1 MMKNFL
7 LGVLSLMIAFP
18 VGIYSQDK
26 LSGTASVSA
35 TGGGVYTVQIQ
46 TSKGVGDLQPSIAL
60 SYNSQSG
67 NGVAGWGCNITGIS
81 VITRGMKDIAHDG
94 SASSIKYTTTD
105 AIYLDGKRLFLYSGT
120 EGTDG
125 AVYSPEGESLTKI
138 TLHGSLNSTSSWFEA
153 DTNDGMTYE
162 FGHASGTQQ
171 TTVANSTQVPH
182 AWYISKATN
191 NLGQTITYQYL
202 TADRYL
208 YPQTISYG
216 GGNTIG
222 FNYETRTDSIR
233 FVLNGLKGCVGKRLK
248 KITAKAGS
256 NVYRTYTMS
265 YASGL
270 DNSTTTYSRLDYI
283 TETGELGNG
292 SRRITLEW
300 DGLPAFSPTC
310 NNAGIT
316 LPEDDNLHEYGERFL
331 MAGDVNGDG
340 VSDIIHVSPVKEYDF
355 HYANASSWHPY
366 TYVQIYRSS
375 VNNGNVSYPENPLL
389 YHFPEGISMDNWS
402 FQKGGLCM
410 ADIDGDGIQ
419 DLILPGSDNANISG
433 QFSFYF
439 SYVLGKEVANG
450 MNNSNTIRFLLT
462 AATEIPLYSIPD
474 LDNDGKSEILV
485 LERQPSNGKYLCH
498 IAHIGA
504 NETIYNISLTL
515 TATPRKLFMGDY
527 NSDGLADM
535 LVVCDDG
542 YRIFYNRGG
551 ALSTNTFINSS
562 TLISQSAVHHR
573 MEQGDFN
580 GDGIV
585 DFVWNNHN
593 SKDIYFELGNG
604 NGTFTK
610 RLAYTLPYALKPR
623 NTDEGTWS
631 FLVVDLDHDGKSD
644 VVINAAAYSTTYLK
658 TFTHWF
664 FSTGQGLF
672 LRQTSSSV
680 RKDDAKAGH
689 ICVGDFKGKG
699 WLEVMNY
706 GYDCWGGNN
715 ANVSPTMHIY
725 SCSSQKV
732 SDGKV
737 KSVTDSDGRT
747 TSFTYGSM
755 ASDKLYTKGTGSNY
769 PVIDVAAPLC
779 VVSQVK
785 ESGASSVTRKTS
797 YTYKGLRAHLQG
809 RGILGFS
816 EQTAKEQYTG
826 RNVTTAVKGWNSQY
840 CIPFK
845 TLTTTTQGGYTSTST
860 SRTRIVASGSNY
872 ALFPDSLI
880 ETDIYGNTTTTRFL
894 YNVSLGYL
902 RTVRTYYGG
911 SSMYRET
918 IYSTPSV
925 KVGGA
930 YRPTAITQKQ
940 KHLDSSQTY
949 SDKTTYSYNSNGL
962 PVSVTEHSNTT
973 LALNRAYEY
982 DANGNVTKETVSG
995 EGITT
1000 PMVTNYQYSGG
1011 RFLTRR
1017 TTTPASM
1024 VTAYGYNAFGE
1035 LTAVNDMT
1043 ASTSSPLATTYTR
1056 DGFGMV
1062 TKETKPTGEETS
1074 YSRTVNDN
1082 GYVIEERGNDGRIV
1096 TTQYDAL
1103 GNELS
1108 TATTGIAGIDISTEN
1123 TYNAKG
1129 LLTLKTHRKGS
1140 LTTTES
1146 MTYDALGRLL
1156 SCTSSS
1162 GRSTAYGYGNRTVT
1176 TTDNGRQY
1184 TKTYDAWGNV
1194 TSASDPQATV
1204 TYTYHSNG
1212 KPSSAASGGATVY
1225 MGYDAAGNQTSLEDP
1240 DAGITT
1246 YEYDAL
1252 GRIVRQTD
1260 ARGEETTYT
1269 FDATGKLTKR
1279 VCGGI
1284 VTNYTYG
1291 SSGAGKERLVKEQ
1304 TGSHC
1309 MTYAYNDKGQLSSE
1323 TRTVQGETPVT
1334 FNYRYNAVG
1343 KLSSKDYPK
1352 GVTVDYKYDCYGNLA
1367 GSEIGGRCVSLLTK
1381 DDGQTAIVEY
1391 GGTIQGGPPSIIYRN
1406 GAKSASFPDFS
1417 VANPVMTHTTTYNSN
1432 GLLTGLSLKRGSA
1445 TTNLRSMTFNFDG
1458 ATGNLLRRTGMSSL
1472 METFQYDNLDRLT
1485 KVKHGLNV
1493 AQEIGYSTNG
1503 NIVSKTGV
1511 GTLTYSTQH
1520 PHAVS
1525 AVDNTSG
1532 YIPSTTQQVTY
1543 TPFGKVETLTDG
1555 DYSMTFTYGP
1565 DEERWKTVLKKNGT
1579 VKRKIIY
1586 ADDYE
1591 RVTENGTTRHFFYLD
1606 NGCIYVINDSLNT
1619 GRYYYAFT
1627 DHLGSVTRIYDDF
1640 GLSSY
1645 IAEYDAWGK
1654 QTVTKNTI
1662 HFQRGYTGHEMLP
1675 EFGLINMN
1683 GRLYDPVLGRF
1694 LSPDNFVQMP
1704 NFSQS
1709 FNRYAYCINNPL
1721 KYKDPDGEWFGIDDL
1736 LASVIGGA
1744 VNLGMNLLS
1753 GDVHSFG
1760 QGISLFFAG
1769 AAAGELSLYGQPAL
1783 AAVVIGAGNSLIN
1796 QSFNNGSVDW
1806 MQVATAGGMSLLTYG
1821 FSEKLSPIFEKPIS
1835 SLTNKITNSVVREAL
1850 NNGLVNSATGF
1861 SLGLGFGLVRG
1872 DSFSDAL
1879 QEGYLGASTGFATG
1893 SIIGATHELGTQF
1906 RQKKLSPYEKGRI
1919 GVERAMNEFIDDGG
1933 TILGTEVTIEVNSV
1947 KTRVD
1952 FVGEKDGILYLYEV
1966 KNGPYARFTPNQ
1978 KVVIPQLQ
1986 DFHKGFIPVG
1996 KNAMMINQLAPF
2008 VSNKQIYTG
2017 DFEFVL
2023 KHYK

>member
-1 MMKNFL
+1 MMRNFL
-7 LGVLSLMIAFP
+7 LGVLSLMTAFP
-18 VGIYSQDK
+18 IGIYSQDK

-35 TGGGVYTVQIQ
+35 TGGGVYAVQIQ
-46 TSKGVGDLQPSIAL
+46 TPKGVGDLQPSIAL
-60 SYNSQSG
+60 SYNSQAG

-94 SASSIKYTTTD
+94 SANSIRYTTTD
-105 AIYLDGKRLFLYSGT
+105 ALYLDGKRLIKVSGT
-120 EGTDG
+120 EGADG
-125 AVYSPEGESLTKI
+125 TVYSPEGESLTKI

-216 GGNTIG
+216 GGNTVSLD
-222 FNYETRTDSIR
+222 YETRTDSIR

-248 KITAKAGS
+248 KITAKVGS
-256 NVYRTYTMS
+256 NVFRTYTMS
-265 YASGL
+265 YTSGF
-270 DNSTTTYSRLDYI
+270 DNSTTTYPRLEYI

-292 SRRITLEW
+292 SRRITLGW

-340 VSDIIHVSPVKEYDF
+340 VSDIIHVSPVTIT
-355 HYANASSWHPY
+355 NSSSGHNTKSTHNY
-366 TYVQIYRSS
+366 LYIYNSQI
-375 VNNGNVSYPENPLL
+375 NNGSVSYKTPLSINFDGTISLGSRKDKKGNPICVDL
-389 YHFPEGISMDNWS
+389 
-402 FQKGGLCM
+402 
-410 ADIDGDGIQ
+410 DGDGIK
-419 DLILPGSDNANISG
+419 DVLVPGYRTGHDNNHIFYLIYAFGKDISSSRTTSYSKNIDFGSYG
-433 QFSFYF
+433 Y
-439 SYVLGKEVANG
+439 
-450 MNNSNTIRFLLT
+450 
-462 AATEIPLYSIPD
+462 PLFCCD
-474 LDNDGKSEILV
+474 DFNNDGKCDIFLMSTLKGHGNYHSCYILSV
-485 LERQPSNGKYLCH
+485 ENDSIVTKKSFRMKMEGHPGRVFS
-498 IAHIGA
+498 
-504 NETIYNISLTL
+504 S
-515 TATPRKLFMGDY
+515 DY
-527 NSDGLADM
+527 NGDGLSDIM
-535 LVVCDDG
+535 IICDDG
-542 YRIFYNRGG
+542 YRIYN
-551 ALSTNTFINSS
+551 NSGNSLFPENS
-562 TLISQSAVHHR
+562 TLNDEIKSNYQL
-573 MEQGDFN
+573 EQGDFN

-1024 VTAYGYNAFGE
+1024 VTGYGYNAFGE

-1260 ARGEETTYT
+1260 ARGKETAYT
-1269 FDATGKLTKR
+1269 FDAVGKLTKR
-1279 VCGGI
+1279 ICGSI

-1291 SSGAGKERLVKEQ
+1291 TSGAEKERLIKEQ
-1304 TGSHC
+1304 TGSRWV
-1309 MTYAYNDKGQLSSE
+1309 TYAYNDKGQLSSE
-1323 TRTVQGETPVT
+1323 TRTVQGETPAT

-1343 KLSSKDYPK
+1343 QLSSKDYPK
-1352 GVTVDYKYDCYGNLA
+1352 GVTVDYKYDCYGNRA
-1367 GSEIGGRCVSLLTK
+1367 GSEIGGRCVSLLTT

-1391 GGTIQGGPPSIIYRN
+1391 GGTIQGGPPSIIHRK

-1417 VANPVMTHTTTYNSN
+1417 VTNPVMTHTTTYNSN

-1511 GTLTYSTQH
+1511 GTLYYDGQK

-1525 AVDNTSG
+1525 AADNTSG

-1579 VKRKIIY
+1579 VKRKVFY
-1586 ADDYE
+1586 AGDYE

-1694 LSPDNFVQMP
+1694 LSPDNYVQMP

-1872 DSFSDAL
+1872 DSFSESMQDGLSGAATGL
-1879 QEGYLGASTGFATG
+1879 AIGAITGAS
-1893 SIIGATHELGTQF
+1893 IELGTKLTPRF
-1906 RQKKLSPYEKGRI
+1906 EQKELTPYEKGQL
-1919 GVERAMNEFIDDGG
+1919 GVKRAKQEFIDDGG
-1933 TILGTEVTIEVNSV
+1933 IIYGEQMSIEVDGV
-1947 KTRVD
+1947 RIRPD
-1952 FVGEKDGILYLYEV
+1952 FIGYKDNVLHIYEV
-1966 KNGPYARFTPNQ
+1966 KNGPKAGFTPNQ
-1978 KVVIPQLQ
+1978 KVVIPKILDNKPQ
-1986 DFHKGFIPVG
+1986 FFFKGGNASRIP
-1996 KNAMMINQLAPF
+1996 NFNTLIIN
-2008 VSNKQIYTG
+2008 NKPYTG
-2017 DFEFVL
+2017 DFNFVI
-2023 KHYK
+2023 KHYY